1 VTTPVLTS
9 RSINEATG
17 TELWFKAENL
27 QKTGSF
33 KARGAYNRIRRA
45 SELGRA
51 AGVVTASSGNHGQAV
66 AFAANRVGWTA
77 RVVMP
82 EDASPAKVA
91 GAEAYGAEVEFC
103 GTTSRERLERAEAI
117 AAGEHLLWVPPY
129 DDPDVL
135 AGQGTIG
142 LEILEQVA
150 ALDVVLVPI
159 GGGGLISGIASA
171 VKAVNPAVRVVG
183 VEPAGACA
191 TYLSRQA
198 GRRVELPA
206 GLTIADGLRTVV
218 PGTLTFPIIQELV
231 DDIVV
236 VSDEEIRAAM
246 RLILSRLKTVV
257 EPSGACAAAWALR
270 PAHPLAGARV
280 AVVLSGGNIDMVS
293 LARLLAPGA

>member
-1 VTTPVLTS
+1 MTTPVLTS
-9 RSINEATG
+9 RSLNEATG

-45 SELGRA
+45 AELGRP

-117 AAGEHLLWVPPY
+117 AASEHLLWVPPY

-142 LEILEQVA
+142 LEILEQIP

-171 VKAVNPAVRVVG
+171 IKAVNPAVRVVG

>member
-1 VTTPVLTS
+1 MPRHGDQT
-9 RSINEATG
+9 
-17 TELWFKAENL
+17 KAGKL
-27 QKTGSF
+27 D
-33 KARGAYNRIRRA
+33 
-45 SELGRA
+45 
-51 AGVVTASSGNHGQAV
+51 GVVA
-66 AFAANRVGWTA
+66 
-77 RVVMP
+77 
-82 EDASPAKVA
+82 
-91 GAEAYGAEVEFC
+91 
-103 GTTSRERLERAEAI
+103 
-117 AAGEHLLWVPPY
+117 
-129 DDPDVL
+129 
-135 AGQGTIG
+135 
-142 LEILEQVA
+142 
-150 ALDVVLVPI
+150 PI

-171 VKAVNPAVRVVG
+171 VKAVKPAVRVVG